1 MNKNFKDLTTED
13 LNDILIHAVE
23 IQSYDVMNL
32 ILKSDNLKNTPNIHK
47 IISPKNPLLIALRK
61 NDIKAMIILIEENV
75 GNKFIRSYETMTQC
89 LHYATEN
96 KFWDMCMF
104 LMDIHPELN
113 AIIPYKTC
121 LSNGNQEEALK
132 FYDRIKDKGEALMC
146 ACYHGSEFFFN
157 KATEEKNIEFNYD
170 LTFAYIIKTENNK
183 LMEVFLEK
191 YSDNINWLK
200 SNYFVEKIIE
210 TKNLKNMKFILEH
223 SKIKDSFDI
232 DSYAQYFNRLMI
244 QKDSQESQDMLDY
257 LVFDYVLKFKGLSNY
272 GKGLNDNDLNLME
285 NKFHKRDLYLKI
297 QEKFKEKNIKIKK
310 QKI

>member
-1 MNKNFKDLTTED
+1 MNKKVTELTTEE

-32 ILKSDNLKNTPNIHK
+32 ILTSDDFKNKLNVHK
-47 IISPKNPLLIALRK
+47 IISSKNPLIIALRN

-75 GNKFIRSYETMTQC
+75 GNKFIRNYETMTQC
-89 LHYATEN
+89 LNYAADN
-96 KFWDMCMF
+96 KMWEMCMF
-104 LMDIHPELN
+104 LMDILPELN
-113 AIIPYKTC
+113 AVIPYKNC
-121 LSNGNQEEALK
+121 LANGNQEEALK

-157 KATEEKNIEFNYD
+157 KATNEKNIEFNYD

-183 LMEVFLEK
+183 LMEMFLEK
-191 YSDNINWLK
+191 YSNNINWLK

-232 DSYAQYFNRLMI
+232 DSYAEYFNRLMV
-244 QKDSQESQDMLDY
+244 QKDSPEAQSMLDY
-257 LVFDYVLKFKGLSNY
+257 LVFEYVLKFKGLSNY
-272 GKGLNDNDLNLME
+272 GKGLNENDLYLMKD
-285 NKFHKRDLYLKI
+285 KFYKRDLYLKI

-310 QKI
+310 SKL